1 MLRLFAPA
9 ARRHPDAFAHLL
21 QALDFHLS
29 TSREVALVAPSDG
42 DGEPAALG
50 PLTGVVRSA
59 YRPRLVLAGGP
70 EGTERPQL
78 MLERRAAEGRATAY
92 VCESFSCRLPV
103 TDPDDLRRQLDG
115 DD

>member
-1 MLRLFAPA
+1 
-9 ARRHPDAFAHLL
+9 
-21 QALDFHLS
+21 
-29 TSREVALVAPSDG
+29 
-42 DGEPAALG
+42 
-50 PLTGVVRSA
+50 
-59 YRPRLVLAGGP
+59 
-70 EGTERPQL
+70 